1 MKKYISTILIIG
13 VFIVGLLVMLYPS
26 ISNWYNEKMN
36 SYVVSNYTGIINSI
50 NEEDY
55 AEMLQEARDYNEL
68 LHSSSQVFVSGEAQD
83 FQYIETLDVYNGM
96 MGYIVIEEFDVKLS
110 IMHGTDEGVL
120 QTAVGHLEGSSL
132 PTGDIGNH
140 TVLTGHTGLPT
151 AELFTCLS
159 EMEIG
164 DTFQL
169 YILNEVITYEV
180 FNIVVVEPEE
190 VDDLE
195 TVEDKDLV
203 TLVTCTPYGV
213 NSHRLLVQ
221 GVQIDKTY
229 QISEVTETNMVVVE
243 NSDTVLYVPTSV
255 LIISLVSISSLLVIL
270 LILIIRHKY
279 KKYQHK
285 KYRYTKFKVGRE
297 IRRLE

>member
-190 VDDLE
+190 VDDL
-195 TVEDKDLV
+195 
-203 TLVTCTPYGV
+203 
-213 NSHRLLVQ
+213 
-221 GVQIDKTY
+221 
-229 QISEVTETNMVVVE
+229 
-243 NSDTVLYVPTSV
+243 
-255 LIISLVSISSLLVIL
+255 
-270 LILIIRHKY
+270 
-279 KKYQHK
+279 
-285 KYRYTKFKVGRE
+285 
-297 IRRLE
+297 